1 MPDLGCR
8 MSSFSGGCSIQD
20 PESDIQDPQ
29 VVGGTTMF
37 ALNFYSTVFT
47 EQLRDGRKTATIRLG
62 DKRDKYETGQV
73 VWLTVGRRFGTRKK
87 VAAAIIDAVEVKALR
102 DVTPREIQRDNPE
115 LRRHEELI
123 EFLSN
128 IYGRERLIGLDDT
141 VTVIHFSRVEE

>member
-1 MPDLGCR
+1 VSEGAT
-8 MSSFSGGCSIQD
+8 
-20 PESDIQDPQ
+20 
-29 VVGGTTMF
+29 VF
-37 ALNFYSTVFT
+37 ALNFYSALFA

-62 DKRDKYETGQV
+62 DKTDKYQSGQI

-87 VAAAIIDAVEVKALR
+87 VGAAIIDAVDVKSLR

-128 IYGRERLIGLDDT
+128 IYGREREISPEDT
-141 VTVIHFSRVEE
+141 VTVIQFSRVDE

>member
-1 MPDLGCR
+1 
-8 MSSFSGGCSIQD
+8 MSEGAT
-20 PESDIQDPQ
+20 
-29 VVGGTTMF
+29 VF
-37 ALNFYSTVFT
+37 ALNFYSALFA

-62 DKRDKYETGQV
+62 DKTDKYQSGQI

-87 VAAAIIDAVEVKALR
+87 VGAAIIDAVDVKSLR

-128 IYGRERLIGLDDT
+128 IYGREREISPEDT
-141 VTVIHFSRVEE
+141 VTVIQFSRVDE

>member
-1 MPDLGCR
+1 
-8 MSSFSGGCSIQD
+8 MSEGAT
-20 PESDIQDPQ
+20 
-29 VVGGTTMF
+29 VF
-37 ALNFYSTVFT
+37 ALNFYSALFA

-62 DKRDKYETGQV
+62 DKTDKYQPGQI

-87 VAAAIIDAVEVKALR
+87 VGAAIIDAVDLKSLR

-128 IYGRERLIGLDDT
+128 IYGREREISPEDT
-141 VTVIHFSRVEE
+141 VTVIQFSRVDE

>member
-1 MPDLGCR
+1 
-8 MSSFSGGCSIQD
+8 
-20 PESDIQDPQ
+20 
-29 VVGGTTMF
+29 VF
-37 ALNFYSTVFT
+37 ALNFYSALFA

-62 DKRDKYETGQV
+62 DKTDKYQPGQI

-87 VAAAIIDAVEVKALR
+87 VGAAIIDGVEVKSLR

-128 IYGRERLIGLDDT
+128 IYGREREISPEDT
-141 VTVIHFSRVEE
+141 VTVIQFSRVDE

>member
-1 MPDLGCR
+1 
-8 MSSFSGGCSIQD
+8 
-20 PESDIQDPQ
+20 
-29 VVGGTTMF
+29 MF
-37 ALNFYSTVFT
+37 ALNFYSALFA

-62 DKRDKYETGQV
+62 DKTDKYQSGQI

-87 VAAAIIDAVEVKALR
+87 VGAAIIDAVDVKSLR

-128 IYGRERLIGLDDT
+128 IYGREREISPEDT
-141 VTVIHFSRVEE
+141 VTVIQFSRVDE

>member
-1 MPDLGCR
+1 
-8 MSSFSGGCSIQD
+8 
-20 PESDIQDPQ
+20 
-29 VVGGTTMF
+29 MF
-37 ALNFYSTVFT
+37 ALNFYSALFA

-62 DKRDKYETGQV
+62 DKTDKYQAGQI

-87 VAAAIIDAVEVKALR
+87 VGAAIIDAVDVKSLR

-128 IYGRERLIGLDDT
+128 IYGREREISPEDT
-141 VTVIHFSRVEE
+141 VTVIQFSRVDE

>member
-1 MPDLGCR
+1 
-8 MSSFSGGCSIQD
+8 
-20 PESDIQDPQ
+20 
-29 VVGGTTMF
+29 MF

-141 VTVIHFSRVEE
+141 VTVIHFTRVEEGMPKLSVGVIATGFATDVQT

>member
-1 MPDLGCR
+1 
-8 MSSFSGGCSIQD
+8 
-20 PESDIQDPQ
+20 
-29 VVGGTTMF
+29 VF

-62 DKRDKYETGQV
+62 DKRDKYQTGQV

-102 DVTPREIQRDNPE
+102 EVSPREIQRDNPE
-115 LRRHEELI
+115 LRRHEELV

-128 IYGRERLIGLDDT
+128 IYGRERLIGMDDT